1 MRFTLKNFTPRHITF
16 RHTWRPRPIPRAEG
30 VSDRVVGLALAGRFT
45 DELLGGLPDV
55 LMPTI
60 QRSLGLRF
68 TQVGLLALA
77 LNYVAVVAEPVSGL
91 LIDVWQRRWLMA
103 WGAIVLGGAVIV
115 MGAAQAFPLLLLGFA
130 LYGLGSGPLAHT
142 ADVVLVEA
150 HPEAPG
156 RIFARATSLDTA
168 GAMLAPLLVAAGVW
182 AGVDWRW
189 LLAGAGTAAFG
200 YGALL
205 AATRFPRPARHD
217 DGDAPGGW
225 RGVRQNIALVLSSR
239 AALAWLAFLLAFD
252 LVEAPLFLK
261 TIWLAERVGLSQG
274 EVAVYRVLEMAIA
287 LVSLLWLDR
296 WLVRA
301 TPRRVLAISIAS
313 LIVLFPAWLL
323 IPGIWSR
330 VLLAFPLNFFQAMIW
345 PIAKSES
352 LSSVPGRPGT
362 VTAVNSLFGL
372 APLALGVG
380 ALAEVWSLTA
390 AMLVVISVGLVLM
403 ALVLW
408 HVPAPADGGP
418 DEPVVEPSREAVE

>member
-1 MRFTLKNFTPRHITF
+1 MRFILKKLTSRPVTVR
-16 RHTWRPRPIPRAEG
+16 RTWRPKSIPRAQG

-77 LNYVAVVAEPVSGL
+77 LNYVAVVVESISGL
-91 LIDVWQRRWLMA
+91 LTDVWERRWLLA
-103 WGAIVLGGAVIV
+103 WGATVLGGAVIV
-115 MGAAQAFPLLLLGFA
+115 MGAARAFPVLLLGFA
-130 LYGLGSGPLAHT
+130 LYGLASGPLAHT

-150 HPEAPG
+150 HPQTPG
-156 RIFARATSLDTA
+156 RIFARATSLDTV
-168 GAMLAPLLVAAGVW
+168 GAMLAPLLVAAAVW
-182 AGVDWRW
+182 AGLDWRW
-189 LLAGAGTAAFG
+189 LLAGAGATALG

-205 AATRFPRPARHD
+205 AATRFPRSARHD
-217 DGDAPGGW
+217 DGGAPGGW
-225 RGVRQNIALVLSSR
+225 SGVRQNIALVLSSR
-239 AALAWLAFLLAFD
+239 AALAWLAFLFAFD

-261 TIWLAERVGLSQG
+261 TIWLAERVGMSQG
-274 EVAVYRVLEMAIA
+274 EVALYRVLEMAIV

-301 TPRRVLAISIAS
+301 TPRRLLAISIAA

-323 IPGIWSR
+323 IPGVWSR

-352 LSSVPGRPGT
+352 LSSVPGHPGT

-372 APLALGVG
+372 APLTLGVG
-380 ALAEVWSLTA
+380 ALAELWSLTA
-390 AMLVVISVGLVLM
+390 AMLVVIGAGLALM

-408 HVPAPADGGP
+408 RVPAPGDGDAD
-418 DEPVVEPSREAVE
+418 DEVVEPSRKAVE